1 MTAIKN
7 QKISLVAIAAI
18 ATMLAVSTI
27 SIGHGRTAFAA
38 ETITVTKHVNST
50 GVNLQTD
57 TNQPQTCQTVGANS
71 PLSGS
76 CIANSNNHVNESGGI
91 LKK

>member
-7 QKISLVAIAAI
+7 QKTSLIAIAAI
-18 ATMLAVSTI
+18 ATMLAASTI
-27 SIGHGRTAFAA
+27 YIGHRPTAFAA
-38 ETITVTKHVNST
+38 ETTTVTKHVNRP

-57 TNQPQTCQTVGANS
+57 TNQPQTCQTIGRNS

-76 CIANSNNHVNESGGI
+76 CIANSTNHITESGGI
-91 LKK
+91 LK